1 MSDCRAQHDGEG
13 RLSLERRYPE
23 GRIRVSRKQARMTRA
38 GRREQ
43 PVAQLEQRVG
53 IAIWRTAQRY
63 RRRRRTAKPLRD
75 NRQQARM
82 TRASRSEE
90 QAKKSMANSR
100 QGRACPTAGIE
111 RHGQQ
116 QASKEHSKSGSRPA
130 TSSRSSVVQ
139 QTQVHPKCK
148 ERHVEMAES
157 VRNRRIVVYK
167 NAFWNRGSAR
177 S

>member
-1 MSDCRAQHDGEG
+1 MAKDDCHLDD
-13 RLSLERRYPE
+13 PE
-23 GRIRVSRKQARMTRA
+23 DRIRVSRKQARMTRA

-82 TRASRSEE
+82 TRAIRSEE
-90 QAKKSMANSR
+90 STKEEHGPQQAKKSMANSR
-100 QGRACPTAGIE
+100 QRRAWPTAGIE
-111 RHGQQ
+111 RAQQ
-116 QASKEHSKSGSRPA
+116 VSRPA

-148 ERHVEMAES
+148 ERHVEMTKPVSHPGGLLCTRTRFGTEVQQGAEGE
-157 VRNRRIVVYK
+157 NQEH
-167 NAFWNRGSAR
+167 
-177 S
+177 

>member
-13 RLSLERRYPE
+13 RLSFGRRYPE
-23 GRIRVSRKQARMTRA
+23 DRIRVSRKQARMTRA

-75 NRQQARM
+75 NRKQARM

-90 QAKKSMANSR
+90 STKEEHGQQQAKKSMANSR
-100 QGRACPTAGIE
+100 QRRAWPTAGKE
-111 RHGQQ
+111 
-116 QASKEHSKSGSRPA
+116 EHSKSTNDKFSQFSSATDTGSP
-130 TSSRSSVVQ
+130 
-139 QTQVHPKCK
+139 
-148 ERHVEMAES
+148 EMQGTP
-157 VRNRRIVVYK
+157 R
-167 NAFWNRGSAR
+167 
-177 S
+177 